1 MEFTSIGELS
11 PNQRPCKLKC
21 RVSRLWVATN
31 INTDIVCHLDMILL
45 DSQGNDIWVQI
56 PPLLM
61 KIFQPLLKDQEVY
74 TFSNFKV
81 QSAPQEY
88 RPIANDNIIICS
100 GKTSVQQIPDVPRS
114 IPTFKFTFM
123 NAAQIKRNL
132 NKIDILSDVVGQV
145 QHVSERKTSCKG
157 GRKTTRRHISLKLI
171 EGDVVSVV
179 VFGRLL
185 PLLESFVNASGT
197 ASFVI
202 VITSIR
208 VTPFQGDCSLS
219 STSST
224 CLFSNI
230 DIPEVNAFL
239 NGNNENV
246 APVLLEEPSTP
257 EVPIVTLAEL
267 QNLSLDMQNE
277 DNVYSV
283 EGKVVDLHPLWCY
296 LSCPTCVYKA
306 PEDQDTYHCTKCNK
320 TTTIKA
326 AKYRLRL
333 EVVSDDTSPSFVMFE
348 NVGENFFGLPANQLF
363 LENGGLKDSPPEI
376 ILKILGMTLKFHV
389 KIKISMYTRSKPD
402 FTVVKIDPDSIDDL
416 PATLQKVASTQSIHS
431 DIENSRS
438 SSQISDPLCTAVK
451 DTDGEK
457 TPCTSLKR
465 KQPIE

>member
-1 MEFTSIGELS
+1 MEFSSIAELS

-81 QSAPQEY
+81 QSAPVEY
-88 RPIANDNIIICS
+88 RPIANDNIIIFS

-132 NKIDILSDVVGQV
+132 NKIDILS
-145 QHVSERKTSCKG
+145 
-157 GRKTTRRHISLKLI
+157 
-171 EGDVVSVV
+171 
-179 VFGRLL
+179 
-185 PLLESFVNASGT
+185 
-197 ASFVI
+197 
-202 VITSIR
+202 
-208 VTPFQGDCSLS
+208 GDCSLS

-246 APVLLEEPSTP
+246 APVLLYEPSTP

-333 EVVSDDTSPSFVMFE
+333 EVVSDDTSASFVMFE
-348 NVGENFFGLPANQLF
+348 NVGENFFGVPANQLF
-363 LENGGLKDSPPEI
+363 LQNGGLKDSPPEI

-402 FTVVKIDPDSIDDL
+402 FTVVKIDPDSTDDL
-416 PATLQKVASTQSIHS
+416 PSTLQKASSTQSIHS

-451 DTDGEK
+451 DNDGEK
-457 TPCTSLKR
+457 TPTTSLKR

>member
-88 RPIANDNIIICS
+88 RPIANDNIIIFS

-132 NKIDILSDVVGQV
+132 NKIDILS
-145 QHVSERKTSCKG
+145 
-157 GRKTTRRHISLKLI
+157 
-171 EGDVVSVV
+171 
-179 VFGRLL
+179 
-185 PLLESFVNASGT
+185 
-197 ASFVI
+197 
-202 VITSIR
+202 
-208 VTPFQGDCSLS
+208 GDCSLS

-224 CLFSNI
+224 YLFSNI

-239 NGNNENV
+239 NGNNENA

-267 QNLSLDMQNE
+267 QNLSLDI
-277 DNVYSV
+277 
-283 EGKVVDLHPLWCY
+283 
-296 LSCPTCVYKA
+296 CPTCVYKA

-333 EVVSDDTSPSFVMFE
+333 EVVSDDTSASFVMFE

-416 PATLQKVASTQSIHS
+416 PATLQKAASTQSIHS